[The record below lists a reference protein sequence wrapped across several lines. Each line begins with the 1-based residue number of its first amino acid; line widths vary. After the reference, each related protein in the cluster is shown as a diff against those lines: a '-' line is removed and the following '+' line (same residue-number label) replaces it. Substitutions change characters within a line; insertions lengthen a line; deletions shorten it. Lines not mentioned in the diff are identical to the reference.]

1 MSKDINKILHNVIIG
16 GLFIVPFL
24 PFVIS
29 STMFFP
35 FITGKNFTFR
45 VVIQILFALWLV
57 LVSFDRKYLPKRDK
71 VFNSVLAFIGLIA
84 VADIFGVNF
93 YRSFWSNYER
103 MEGLVSLLHLLA
115 YFILLISV
123 FNERIWKYYFNTI
136 LVVGGAGLFS
146 YASLQLLGKLN
157 INQGGV
163 RVDATFG
170 NTAYFAVHMLYMA
183 FISAFYLFRVQL
195 GNNWKTWLYGVISA
209 FSVFLLFQTATRGTA
224 LGLILGVMV
233 TAFLVA
239 YKGGEKYKR
248 VGLNILAG
256 FFVLFIL
263 FLGVRNTAYVRSH
276 PILGRFAELTISSI
290 TNQPRYMVWN
300 MAWKGFKEN
309 PILGWGQDNFNVVFN
324 KYYEPGMY
332 AQEPWFDRAH
342 NVFFDWL
349 IAGGLLGLLAYLS
362 IFFFALKEIWNK
374 DSTKRFSLIDRSILT
389 GLLVGYFVHNIFVFD
404 NLLSYVMFF
413 TVIAFIYHEVHSE
426 KDENAKPVP
435 LFKDEFG
442 SWVYISVVIV
452 ALGFSMYYVNIKPIV
467 TSKTLIKALSAQSAE
482 QSLEYFKKAISQDTF
497 GKTEAREQLVQR
509 AMAFSRNQDQN
520 AMMMKQ
526 SFLQT
531 AREEMQ
537 KQSEANPLD
546 ARYKVFL
553 GALYSAYSMHDD
565 ALRTF
570 EEARTLSPKKQS
582 ILFEIVAGNINK
594 GDRAKALEVAKEVYD
609 LEPNYSEA
617 RNIYAIASIY
627 AGDKETAKK
636 LLMEA
641 YGTEIIVDDRFIN
654 AYAASEQFDKVIE
667 IWKKRIEAEPNN
679 AQYRIYLAASYL
691 ADKQR
696 NNAIEELK
704 KASELNPAFKDQ
716 ADYYIKEIRAG
727 RTPR

>member
-1 MSKDINKILHNVIIG
+1 MSNDINKILRNVIIG

-57 LVSFDRKYLPKRDK
+57 LVSFDRKYIPKRDK
-71 VFNSVLAFIGLIA
+71 VFNSILAFIGIIA

-115 YFILLISV
+115 YFILLVSV

-146 YASLQLLGKLN
+146 YASLQLLGKLT
-157 INQGGV
+157 INQGGG

-170 NTAYFAVHMLYMA
+170 NTAYFAIHLLYMA
-183 FISAFYLFRVQL
+183 FISSFYLFRVQL

-209 FSVFLLFQTATRGTA
+209 FSVFLLFYTATRGTI
-224 LGLILGVMV
+224 LGLILGVIV

-248 VGLNILAG
+248 VGLNIIAG
-256 FFVLFIL
+256 FFILFII
-263 FLGVRNTAYVRSH
+263 FLGVRNTTYVKTH
-276 PILGRFAELTISSI
+276 PVLGRFAELTISTI

-300 MAWKGFKEN
+300 MAWQGFKEN

-362 IFFFALKEIWNK
+362 IFFFAVSEIWNK

-426 KDENAKPVP
+426 RDESLKPVP

-452 ALGFSMYYVNIKPIV
+452 ALGFSMHYVNVKPII
-467 TSKTLIKALSAQSAE
+467 TSRTIIKALSATNAE
-482 QSLEYFKKAISQDTF
+482 EALGYFKKAISYDTF
-497 GKTEAREQLVQR
+497 GTTEAREQLIQR

-526 SFLQT
+526 TFFQT

-553 GALYSAYSMHDD
+553 GALYSAYAMHDD

-570 EEARTLSPKKQS
+570 EEGRMLSPKKQS

-594 GDRAKALEVAKEVYD
+594 GDRSKALEVAKEVYE

-641 YGTEIIVDDRFIN
+641 YGTEIIVDDRFIG

-667 IWKKRIEAEPNN
+667 IWKKRIEAEPNKHE
-679 AQYRIYLAASYL
+679 YRIYLAASYL
-691 ADKQR
+691 ADNQR
-696 NNAIEELK
+696 SNAIEELK
-704 KASELNPAFKDQ
+704 KAAELNPTFKEQ
-716 ADYYIKEIRAG
+716 AEYYIKEIRAG